1 MPQTLRTR
9 IQMLAAAM
17 LVTVAALLLGAG
29 ATRAAG
35 VQTFTVPQPSAGLN
49 DMALGPG
56 GNLYFTEGNAV
67 GGAYHIGSITPSGT
81 FGPPV
86 AVPVGQYDNPGE
98 GPTNILSSGGSL
110 WFRSDIGNVIDRFAP
125 GGSLTTV
132 FGDPDIPDLDYT
144 TSLGPSDAGGVWATD
159 YDGDEQPGDQ
169 TDLRLFPANAGAGTT
184 PQYLAATYSATWFPT
199 PLVLGSNGN
208 VWYTDD
214 SDYLRSTS
222 DAGATQS
229 YPISGIPLGAP
240 NALAFDGKGDLWFVS
255 QYPGTAFTAAGDGA
269 VGELPAGAGAATATA
284 LDSNIAPTSIAKGP
298 DGNMYFGY
306 IVSGN
311 SPDGGIG
318 QINTA
323 TGKVTLADLSG
334 FQPASVTFTPD
345 GALWFVDSGL
355 NQIDRVMPSSLFG
368 GGSGPGPWPGPRSES
383 GSGSGQAAAGAEAV
397 AQGARR
403 EARERPQAQA
413 ADRHLHARR
422 VGHLHG
428 HGDDRGGDRQA
439 TQAQARVPAG
449 EDLHARHRLEDA
461 EAQGLSDAGP
471 EAVDPR
477 GQGAHAG
484 EVAEADA
491 DRNLDRGRAPPPHGV
506 EDRHA
511 ALSRPRRV
519 PDPQRCPVDADP

>member
-1 MPQTLRTR
+1 LDGHDEVHDDQPEVTTMPQTLRTR

-110 WFRSDIGNVIDRFAP
+110 WFRSDIGNVIDRYAP

-132 FGDPDIPDLDYT
+132 FGDPDTPDLDYA
-144 TSLGPSDAGGVWATD
+144 TSLGPSDTGGVWATD
-159 YDGDEQPGDQ
+159 YDGDEQPGGQ
-169 TDLRLFPANAGAGTT
+169 TDLRLFGANAGAATT

-199 PLVLGSNGN
+199 PLVLGLNGN

-229 YPISGIPLGAP
+229 HPISGIPLGAP
-240 NALAFDGKGDLWFVS
+240 NAIAFDGKGDLWFVS

-306 IVSGN
+306 IVGGN

-368 GGSGPGPWPGPRSES
+368 GGSGPGPGPGPGPNPGPGPVKLPQAPKLSLKAPAEKLADVRKHKRLTATCTLA
-383 GSGSGQAAAGAEAV
+383 GSGTCTVKATIAAVTAKRLKLKLASKRAKTYTLATASKTLKRKGSATLALKLSTHEARALTRVKSLKLALTATSTAAA
-397 AQGARR
+397 
-403 EARERPQAQA
+403 
-413 ADRHLHARR
+413 H
-422 VGHLHG
+422 
-428 HGDDRGGDRQA
+428 
-439 TQAQARVPAG
+439 
-449 EDLHARHRLEDA
+449 
-461 EAQGLSDAGP
+461 
-471 EAVDPR
+471 
-477 GQGAHAG
+477 
-484 EVAEADA
+484 
-491 DRNLDRGRAPPPHGV
+491 
-506 EDRHA
+506 
-511 ALSRPRRV
+511 RPRRV
-519 PDPQRCPVDADP
+519 EKTVTLR